1 MNKWDSD
8 NLKFIM
14 SLSPK
19 EFDKWHDSLSED
31 DLKYA
36 YELIAQAR
44 AETAEQLV
52 ALTDQV
58 TSLAQARKV
67 LAKFT
72 LSKKVIVK

>member
-8 NLKFIM
+8 NLKFMM
-14 SLSPK
+14 SLSPS
-19 EFDKWHDSLSED
+19 EFDAWYETLSED

-36 YELIAQAR
+36 HELLAQAR

-58 TSLAQARKV
+58 SSLTQARKV

-72 LSKKVIVK
+72 ISGKVTVK